1 MSGLQRA
8 GLVVGVAAVAAVAFL
23 LARPDDE
30 EPAKEAPVTTSPDAR
45 RDATGEGA
53 SPPERRAKPR
63 PAAERIEVRA
73 GKPVGGA
80 KEITVQRGDVVRLRV
95 TSKDTT
101 EEVHVHGYDLIEGLS
116 PGAPARFRFA
126 ARIEGIFE
134 IELEGTRIQIA
145 RLVVEPS

>member
-63 PAAERIEVRA
+63 SAERIEVRA